1 MIFHEN
7 HLLADNSHEIS
18 YLIFF
23 RKLGKMAQNL
33 SSAAVLIGAL
43 RVKHMTCIAIF
54 FKSKYDQEMQQSHT
68 ADQREEETLNTNS
81 HLTPK
86 GNLSKATS
94 FFFPSEMIA
103 NLILETTLS
112 TAQHSKNQIN
122 HSQNNS
128 IKLWIVIYSL
138 A

>member
-1 MIFHEN
+1 MRIVCWQTILMKYHT
-7 HLLADNSHEIS
+7 L
-18 YLIFF
+18 FF
-23 RKLGKMAQNL
+23 SKIGKDGAKFVIC
-33 SSAAVLIGAL
+33 SSLIGAL
-43 RVKHMTCIAIF
+43 RVKHTICIAMF
-54 FKSKYDQEMQQSHT
+54 FKSKYEQEMQQSHT

-81 HLTPK
+81 HVTPK

-94 FFFPSEMIA
+94 SLFPSEMIA

-112 TAQHSKNQIN
+112 TAQHNKNQIN

-128 IKLWIVIYSL
+128 IKLWIVTYSL